1 MVTLLFLVQSFGVQ
15 IPVGLP
21 ILKILVDSFSRDFFM
36 RPFPGVP

>member
-1 MVTLLFLVQSFGVQ
+1 
-15 IPVGLP
+15 VGLP